1 MNKVTDNYQIYL
13 EATEKAAIAAA
24 KLRGNNDGKAADKAA
39 TDAMRSVLKKSKIL
53 TRVVIGEGE
62 RDDAPMLFIGEELG
76 NQSSSLKI
84 DIAVDPLECT
94 NHCANNLPD
103 ALAVLAASEKDSLLH
118 APDTYMNKLC
128 GSSSLVGKISL
139 EKSVKFNLDETAK
152 ALKKN
157 KADLKIIVMD
167 RNRHKEL
174 IKEIKNEGVEPIL
187 IGDGDVSAGLKAA
200 EGKVDLLYG
209 IGAAPEGVITAAAVK
224 SLGGFFEGK
233 LFFKDENFKIRALKM
248 LGDKIDKVWTADELC
263 TSNDTFFVASGV
275 CSGWIPGVKFEGEKA
290 TVTSKIIFA
299 DSKKNLIIT
308 NEYINGEKN
317 V

>member
-24 KLRGNNDGKAADKAA
+24 KLRGNNDGKAADRAA

-62 RDDAPMLFIGEELG
+62 RDDAPMLYIGEELG

-94 NHCANNLPD
+94 NHCAKNLPD
-103 ALAVLAASEKDSLLH
+103 ALAVLAASEKGSLLH

-139 EKSVKFNLDETAK
+139 EKSVKFNLNETAK

-248 LGDKIDKVWTADELC
+248 LGNKIDKVWTADELC

-275 CSGWIPGVKFEGEKA
+275 CSGWIPGVKFGGEKA

-299 DSKKNLIIT
+299 DSKKDLIIT

>member
-103 ALAVLAASEKDSLLH
+103 ALAVLAASEKGSLLH

-248 LGDKIDKVWTADELC
+248 LGNKIDKVWTADELC

-299 DSKKNLIIT
+299 DSKKNLTIT

>member
-103 ALAVLAASEKDSLLH
+103 ALAVLAASEKGSLLH

-139 EKSVKFNLDETAK
+139 EKSVKFNLNETAK

-248 LGDKIDKVWTADELC
+248 LGNKIDKVWTADELC

-299 DSKKNLIIT
+299 DSKKNLTIT